1 MSLGLIVPARMSFEN
16 TLEEMETSDAA
27 LSMVKLSTVASLT
40 RTGTPTKVPSSAR
53 SGMASAPAT
62 RAQANMMNVV
72 MAKTGNLRTAPPER
86 GLRMLPLIMRQ
97 NLKSVMRK
105 GGAVHC
111 EILLTSWG
119 GEPTPPDWER
129 APAAVLFSHINQ
141 SLDPKQRPS
150 LNRTLAPTVRPN
162 GRAEPHGLQNRLAS
176 SAASFFP
183 SSIMSAARP
192 SHVCSTVIAVM
203 LRTPINRSQNSMY
216 LVTYSK
222 PGGGTD

>member
-1 MSLGLIVPARMSFEN
+1 
-16 TLEEMETSDAA
+16 
-27 LSMVKLSTVASLT
+27 
-40 RTGTPTKVPSSAR
+40 
-53 SGMASAPAT
+53 
-62 RAQANMMNVV
+62 
-72 MAKTGNLRTAPPER
+72 
-86 GLRMLPLIMRQ
+86 MLALIMRQ

-129 APAAVLFSHINQ
+129 VPADFLFSYINQ
-141 SLDPKQRPS
+141 SLDSKQRPT
-150 LNRTLAPTVRPN
+150 LNRILAPKVRPN

-216 LVTYSK
+216 TVTYSK